1 MSDHAAALV
10 LQAQHGASAAEQLR
24 RAGWTVGAHALQ
36 PMRHQRRQVHTQ
48 QRQRRPGIL
57 GRLLSR

>member
-24 RAGWTVGAHALQ
+24 RAGWTVGAHALP